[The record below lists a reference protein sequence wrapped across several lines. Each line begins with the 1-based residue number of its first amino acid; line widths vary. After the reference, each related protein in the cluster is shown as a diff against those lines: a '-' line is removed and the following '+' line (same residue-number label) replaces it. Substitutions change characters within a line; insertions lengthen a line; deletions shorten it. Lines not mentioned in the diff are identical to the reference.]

1 MAPCSDPALTYLNN
15 LGYNVV
21 RLPRTGIEPLDV
33 LGRDGKS
40 LERLGRLEQV
50 WTSTAAVPAPGPAGS
65 AAAIKGQR
73 TDGLNLSVGLKI
85 LSSALGAMGAVV
97 PELGFAYNRARKI
110 QFSFGDVETLGVDP
124 LAVGAYLGA
133 GDLASTN
140 PFVARYFT
148 DGDAEAYV
156 ITEVLRSGTV
166 IVSATTESGASVSVD
181 VPAIAGAVGGK
192 VSVGTTGTGSNDLTF
207 TGVPVVFGFKAF
219 GIAHVGGSWQV
230 HGVKPG
236 GNVAFG
242 VQAGA
247 GGAGAPGEVALVASG
262 KTVSPVVFGPQLL
275 SLR

>member
-1 MAPCSDPALTYLNN
+1 MALCSDPALTYLNN

-40 LERLGRLEQV
+40 FERLGRLEQV
-50 WTSTAAVPAPGPAGS
+50 WKSAVPVPVPGPAGN

-110 QFSFGDVETLGVDP
+110 QFTFGDVEIIGVDP
-124 LAVGAYLGA
+124 LAVGEYLAA
-133 GDLASTN
+133 GDLAGAN
-140 PFVARYFT
+140 PFVAHYFE

-156 ITEVLRSGTV
+156 ITEVLRSGSVTV
-166 IVSATTESGASVSVD
+166 TATSESGQSVAID
-181 VPAIAGAVGGK
+181 VPAIAGAVGAK
-192 VSVGTTGTGSNDLTF
+192 VSVGMTSSAGNELTF
-207 TGVPVVFGFKAF
+207 SGTPVVFGFKTF
-219 GIAHVGGSWQV
+219 GIAHVNGSWRV

-236 GNVAFG
+236 ADFAFA
-242 VQAGA
+242 VQPGAAGPGA
-247 GGAGAPGEVALVASG
+247 GGTVALVEKGQASQA
-262 KTVSPVVFGPQLL
+262 VVFGPRLVN
-275 SLR
+275 LR